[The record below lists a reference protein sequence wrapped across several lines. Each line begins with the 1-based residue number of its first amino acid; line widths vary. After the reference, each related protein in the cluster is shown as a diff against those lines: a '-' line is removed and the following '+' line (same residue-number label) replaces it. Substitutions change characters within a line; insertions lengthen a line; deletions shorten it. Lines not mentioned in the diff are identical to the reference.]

1 MTKLYI
7 VYPHSGGT
15 EHFCQSAFY
24 FLTKEIKE

>member
-15 EHFCQSAFY
+15 ETVRQSAFY
-24 FLTKEIKE
+24 FLTKEIK